1 MKLVIAVVQERD
13 ADALGRA
20 LQERGFFFTQI
31 DSSGGFLRESNV
43 TLMIG
48 VQSAVVPDVLRV
60 LREFSHAR
68 VRYVNP
74 LMPIVEP
81 AEFHVAS
88 PVEVAI
94 GGATV
99 FVLAVER
106 YERIA

>member
-13 ADALGRA
+13 VDDLGRA
-20 LQERGFFFTQI
+20 LQERGIPYTQI
-31 DSSGGFLRESNV
+31 ASSGGFLRESNA
-43 TLMIG
+43 TLMMG
-48 VQSAVVPDVLRV
+48 VQSAVAPEVLRV
-60 LREFSHAR
+60 LRDHSHAR
-68 VRYVNP
+68 TRYVNP

-88 PVEVAI
+88 PVEVAV